1 MTRVIGMQD
10 YEGFAGFH
18 GFAQATESDVES
30 LNKALAAGY
39 QAPRADG
46 GGALRVESLEQTM
59 RILTFNQQHI
69 QFWRDFPK
77 LPAYSTVEEYNV
89 QTSYGLDNGGFTR
102 EGELPQVQDAG
113 YQRKSALV
121 KFLTTQREVTHVQ
134 TLVKPAHGNQIALET
149 TNGAIW
155 ILQQMEQALFRG
167 NSDIVT
173 ESFDGVYTQIVGDP
187 DAFATNVLDLRGGV
201 LTEDRIEEASNLVIE
216 GFGVPSDLYA
226 APRALS
232 DMVKTMYPRERV
244 GLPAPVN
251 GTIGMAVSKVQTQA
265 GVVNLKGNQFLRAGG
280 VGKTTA
286 PVAQTAPRSP
296 TAPTIAVADPGA
308 TAGSLFT
315 AADIGTFRYR
325 ASAVN
330 RFGESAA
337 SASSSQAVAAAGES
351 VNITITDGG
360 GSDPATGYRVYRSA
374 VGGAAG
380 TEKLIGEIKRAGATT
395 VYPDLNFDLPATS
408 RAFMMQMNL
417 QAVSFR
423 QLAPM
428 MKIPLAT
435 IALSIRWA
443 QVLYGMPIVY
453 QPKKH
458 VIFKNCYD
466 RVA

>member
-1 MTRVIGMQD
+1 MVSMKD

-18 GFAQATESDVES
+18 GFAQATEADAEA

-59 RILTFNQQHI
+59 RITTFNQQHI

-89 QTSYGLDNGGFTR
+89 QTSYGIDNGGFTR
-102 EGELPQVQDAG
+102 EGELPQVQDAA

-121 KFLTTQREVTHVQ
+121 KFITTQREVTHVQ

-155 ILQQMEQALFRG
+155 ILQQLEQALFRG
-167 NSDIVT
+167 NSAIIP
-173 ESFDGVYTQIVGDP
+173 ESFDGVYTQMVNDP
-187 DAFATNVLDLRGGV
+187 QASVTNIIDLRGGV
-201 LTEDRIEEASNLVIE
+201 LNEDRIEEASNLVIE
-216 GFGVPSDLYA
+216 GFGVPSDLYG

-251 GTIGMAVSKVQTQA
+251 GTIGMSVSKVQTQA
-265 GVVNLKGNQFLRAGG
+265 GIVNLKANQFLRAGG

-286 PVAQTAPRSP
+286 PTAATAARAP
-296 TAPTIAVADPGA
+296 TAPTLATANPGA
-308 TAGSLFT
+308 TAGSQFT
-315 AADIGTFRYR
+315 LQDVGTFRYR
-325 ASAVN
+325 VTAVN

-337 SASSSQAVAAAGES
+337 SASTTLAIAAAGES
-351 VNITITDGG
+351 ANLTITDGG
-360 GSDPATGYRVYRSA
+360 GADIATGYRVYRSA

-380 TEKLIGEIKRAGATT
+380 TEKLIGEITKGGATT
-395 VYPDLNFDLPATS
+395 VYPDLNADLPATS
-408 RAFMMQMNL
+408 RAFMMQMNM
-417 QAVSFR
+417 QALSFR

-443 QVLYGMPIVY
+443 QVLYGMPIIY
-453 QPKKH
+453 QPLKH
-458 VIFKNCYD
+458 VVFKNCYD